1 MDYNYGSNAPMTNNE
16 MPSFTVING
25 GNQTT
30 ENYERPN
37 LQVINNTQNDAEV
50 VTILVA
56 DDALVIRSIM
66 KNTLQGK
73 NVIEATNG
81 EEALQ
86 KLKELNYKNV
96 VLFLDLVMPGSDGYT
111 VLKTLKANNIRIPI
125 TVISGDD
132 SVQTIQ
138 TVCNEYGVDYINKP
152 LSKPQILA
160 ACEKMLGQNAYTS
173 NNYQEEQSYQRVA

>member
-1 MDYNYGSNAPMTNNE
+1 MDYNYGNNATMTSNGNPNPQNN
-16 MPSFTVING
+16 
-25 GNQTT
+25 
-30 ENYERPN
+30 
-37 LQVINNTQNDAEV
+37 DEV
-50 VTILVA
+50 VILVA

-73 NVIEATNG
+73 KVIEATNG

-96 VLFLDLVMPGSDGYT
+96 VVFLDLVMPGSDGYT
-111 VLKTLKANNIRIPI
+111 VLKTLKENNIKIPI

-160 ACEKMLGQNAYTS
+160 ACEKMLGQHVYTPQQ
-173 NNYQEEQSYQRVA
+173 NINDYQEESYQRVF